1 MKKLY
6 AILTG
11 IIMSCSLS
19 AAEVHGWPEN
29 YNGIMLQGFYW
40 DSFSDTKWTV
50 LESQASELGQYFS
63 LVWLPQSGNCGGTSM
78 GYDDLYW
85 FPGGNHYTSS
95 FGNETELRNLISTF
109 KANGIGT
116 IADVVINHRRNVS
129 NWVDFPS
136 ETYNG
141 VTYQMLSTDIC
152 ANDDGG
158 ATKTWASKNG
168 YSLSSNDDTG
178 EGWKGMRDLD
188 HKSANV
194 QKSVKAYLK
203 MLLNDLGYVGFRYD
217 MVKGYS
223 GSYTGIYN
231 TDAAPEFS
239 VGECWDGT
247 TTIRNWI
254 DATKVNGWPTSAAF
268 DFQFRYVVRNAAN
281 GNNWLKLGQQN
292 DNNWPL
298 MSNDY
303 DNGNYRRWAITF
315 VENHDTERRSNAE
328 QDPLKKDTL
337 AANAY
342 MLAMPGTPCVFL
354 KHWQDCKQ
362 DIKSMIDV
370 RKVAGIHSQS
380 VYAKV
385 ASNDFYYA
393 VKTGNSTSDYR
404 LLAVVGSNAN
414 SYTLPTTEANNF
426 VKVLSGYHYAYYLNK
441 SLGTAWIDLASG
453 SYEGET
459 KATITAVSTNS
470 NAKLVYTTDGSTPTA
485 SSTQAASGT
494 QVDIPV
500 GTTTL
505 KVGLLINGV
514 VSGIVSRTYT
524 VTAFEPYDINV
535 YVNTSNVGWTS
546 VNYWT
551 WGGDGSHTPTNS
563 SWPGDKVTTTKTI
576 NGKTWYYK
584 TFRINS
590 STDNVSFVFSTG
602 TGSPQTVDIT
612 NINKES
618 FFEIATTP
626 QTDGKYSV
634 NNVTDVYSG
643 IGNITIDETKPHTN
657 NNAIYDLSGRKIVN
671 CQLSNCQLPKGIY
684 IQNGKKVVFK

>member
-1 MKKLY
+1 MKRFY
-6 AILTG
+6 T
-11 IIMSCSLS
+11 SLLGLLMTIS
-19 AAEVHGWPEN
+19 LAAADVQGWPAN
-29 YNGIMLQGFYW
+29 YGGVMLQGFYW
-40 DSFSDTKWTV
+40 DSFTDTQWAN
-50 LESQASELGQYFS
+50 LESQADELASYFN
-63 LVWLPQSGNCGGTSM
+63 LIWIPQSGKCLETYNTM
-78 GYDDLYW
+78 GYTPYYY
-85 FPGGNHYTSS
+85 FNQNSS
-95 FGNETELRNLISTF
+95 FGTEAQLRSMINTF
-109 KANGIGT
+109 KAKGLGT
-116 IADVVINHRRNVS
+116 IADVVVNHHNTNGWWS
-129 NWVDFPS
+129 FPA
-136 ETYNG
+136 ETYKG
-141 VTYQMLSTDIC
+141 VTYQFKTTDIV

-158 ATKTWASKNG
+158 GAATQAKKDGIT
-168 YSLSSNDDTG
+168 LSSNNDEG
-178 EGWKGMRDLD
+178 EGWGGMRDLD
-188 HKSANV
+188 HKSSNV
-194 QKSVKAYLK
+194 QTIVMAYVKYLVD
-203 MLLNDLGYVGFRYD
+203 DLGYTGFRYD
-217 MVKGYS
+217 MVKGFS
-223 GSYTGIYN
+223 GTHVADYN
-231 TDAAPEFS
+231 NHAGVEYS

-292 DNNWPL
+292 GNNWPL
-298 MSNDY
+298 MSDDY

-385 ASNDFYYA
+385 ASNNFYYA

-453 SYEGET
+453 TYEGDTE
-459 KATITAVSTNS
+459 ATITAVSTNS
-470 NAKLVYTTDGSTPTA
+470 NARLVYTTDGSTPTA
-485 SSTQAASGT
+485 TSQQATSGT
-494 QVDIPV
+494 KIAIPN

-524 VTAFEPYDINV
+524 VTEKEPFNFPDCVEQQEGTYAYFEAPSTWGTTINV
-535 YVNTSNVGWTS
+535 WAWNDTDATGNLY
-546 VNYWT
+546 
-551 WGGDGSHTPTNS
+551 GG
-563 SWPGDKVTTTKTI
+563 SWPGT
-576 NGKTWYYK
+576 
-584 TFRINS
+584 NS
-590 STDNVSFVFSTG
+590 
-602 TGSPQTVDIT
+602 QKDIT
-612 NINKES
+612 LVGTNN
-618 FFEIATTP
+618 
-626 QTDGKYSV
+626 G
-634 NNVTDVYSG
+634 NNVYLWKNSTQYTPTMIIFNNGSSKTGDMGFVNGGYYTIDGYQATVTG
-643 IGNITIDETKPHTN
+643 INNITIDENQQGKRT
-657 NNAIYDLSGRKIVN
+657 NNAIYNLAGQRVDKTY
-671 CQLSNCQLPKGIY
+671 KGIV
-684 IQNGKKVVFK
+684 IKNGKKVVIK

>member
-1 MKKLY
+1 MKRFY
-6 AILTG
+6 T
-11 IIMSCSLS
+11 SLLGLLMTIS
-19 AAEVHGWPEN
+19 LAAADVQGWPAN
-29 YNGIMLQGFYW
+29 YGGVMLQGFYW
-40 DSFSDTKWTV
+40 DSYDDSKWTN
-50 LESQASELGQYFS
+50 LKSMAPELGQYFS

-95 FGNETELRNLISTF
+95 FGTEAELRDLITTF
-109 KANGIGT
+109 KANNIGT

-129 NWVDFPS
+129 NWVDFPA
-136 ETYNG
+136 ETYGG

-152 ANDDGG
+152 ANDDDG
-158 ATKTWASKNG
+158 ATLSWANSNG
-168 YSLSSNDDTG
+168 YSLSSNNDTG
-178 EGWKGMRDLD
+178 TGWDGMRDLD

-281 GNNWLKLGQQN
+281 NNWINLRNQN
-292 DNNWPL
+292 DGNYPLVSNN
-298 MSNDY
+298 Y
-303 DNGNYRRWAITF
+303 DSGNYRRWAVTF

-337 AANAY
+337 AANAF

-354 KHWQDCKQ
+354 THWLDCKQ

-370 RKVAGIHSQS
+370 RKAAGIHNQS
-380 VYAKV
+380 VYQEV
-385 ASNDFYYA
+385 AYNNFYYA
-393 VKTGNSTSDYR
+393 VKSGNSTSDYR
-404 LLAVVGSNAN
+404 LLAVVGKNAN
-414 SYTLPTTEANNF
+414 VYTPTDANF

-453 SYEGET
+453 TYEGDTE
-459 KATITAVSTNS
+459 ATITAVSTNS
-470 NAKLVYTTDGSTPTA
+470 NARLVYTTDGSTPTA
-485 SSTQAASGT
+485 TSQQATSSTKIA
-494 QVDIPV
+494 IPN

-505 KVGLLINGV
+505 TVGLLINGT

-524 VTAFEPYDINV
+524 ITEKEPFNFPDCVEQQEGTYAYFEAPSTWGTTINV
-535 YVNTSNVGWTS
+535 WAWNDTDATGNLY
-546 VNYWT
+546 
-551 WGGDGSHTPTNS
+551 GG
-563 SWPGDKVTTTKTI
+563 SWPGTAS
-576 NGKTWYYK
+576 
-584 TFRINS
+584 R
-590 STDNVSFVFSTG
+590 
-602 TGSPQTVDIT
+602 VDIT
-612 NINKES
+612 LAGTNN
-618 FFEIATTP
+618 
-626 QTDGKYSV
+626 G
-634 NNVTDVYSG
+634 NNVYLWKNSTQYTPTMIIFNDGSNKTADMGFVNGGYYTIDGYQATVTG
-643 IGNITIDETKPHTN
+643 INNITIDENQQGKRT
-657 NNAIYDLSGRKIVN
+657 NNAIYNLAGQRVDKTY
-671 CQLSNCQLPKGIY
+671 KGIV
-684 IQNGKKVVFK
+684 IQNGKKIVIK

>member
-1 MKKLY
+1 MKRFY
-6 AILTG
+6 T
-11 IIMSCSLS
+11 SLLGLLMTIS
-19 AAEVHGWPEN
+19 LAAADVQGWPAN
-29 YNGIMLQGFYW
+29 YGGVMLQGFYW
-40 DSFSDTKWTV
+40 DSYDDSKWTN
-50 LESQASELGQYFS
+50 LKSMAPELGQYFS

-95 FGNETELRNLISTF
+95 FGTEAELRDLIAAF
-109 KANGIGT
+109 KANNIGT
-116 IADVVINHRRNVS
+116 IADVVINHRKS
-129 NWVDFPS
+129 NNGWFGFPS
-136 ETYNG
+136 ETYKG
-141 VTYQMLSTDIC
+141 VTYSMSSTDVC
-152 ANDDGG
+152 
-158 ATKTWASKNG
+158 
-168 YSLSSNDDTG
+168 SNDDSGKAKIEANRLGVQLGNADTG
-178 EGWKGMRDLD
+178 TGWDGMRDLD

-203 MLLNDLGYVGFRYD
+203 MLLNDLGYIGFRYD

-281 GNNWLKLGQQN
+281 NNNWMNLRNQN
-292 DNNWPL
+292 DGNYPLVSNN
-298 MSNDY
+298 Y
-303 DNGNYRRWAITF
+303 DSGNYRRWAVTF

-337 AANAY
+337 AANAF

-354 KHWQDCKQ
+354 THWLDCKQ

-370 RKVAGIHSQS
+370 RKAAGIHNQS
-380 VYAKV
+380 VYQEV
-385 ASNDFYYA
+385 AYNNFYYV
-393 VKTGNSTSDYR
+393 VKSGNSTSDYR
-404 LLAVVGSNAN
+404 LLAVVGKNAN
-414 SYTLPTTEANNF
+414 VYTPTDANF

-453 SYEGET
+453 TYEGDTE
-459 KATITAVSTNS
+459 ATITAVSTNS
-470 NAKLVYTTDGSTPTA
+470 NARLVYTTDGTTPTA
-485 SSTQAASGT
+485 TSQQATSGT
-494 QVDIPV
+494 KISLPK

-602 TGSPQTVDIT
+602 TGSPQTVNIT

-618 FFEIATTP
+618 FFEIATT
-626 QTDGKYSV
+626 QTDGKYNV

-643 IGNITIDETKPHTN
+643 IGNITIDETKPHTT
-657 NNAIYDLSGRKIVN
+657 NNAIYNLAGQRVDKTY
-671 CQLSNCQLPKGIY
+671 KGIV
-684 IQNGKKVVFK
+684 IKNGKKVVIK

>member
-1 MKKLY
+1 MKRFY
-6 AILTG
+6 T
-11 IIMSCSLS
+11 SLLGLLMTIS
-19 AAEVHGWPEN
+19 LAAADVQGWPAN
-29 YNGIMLQGFYW
+29 YGGVMLQGFYW
-40 DSFSDTKWTV
+40 DSFTDTQWAN
-50 LESQASELGQYFS
+50 LESQADELASYFN
-63 LVWLPQSGNCGGTSM
+63 LIWIPQSGKCLETYNTM
-78 GYDDLYW
+78 GYTPYYY
-85 FPGGNHYTSS
+85 FNQNSS
-95 FGNETELRNLISTF
+95 FGTEAQLRSMINTF
-109 KANGIGT
+109 KAKGLGT
-116 IADVVINHRRNVS
+116 IADVVVNHHNTNGWWS
-129 NWVDFPS
+129 FPA
-136 ETYNG
+136 ETYKG
-141 VTYQMLSTDIC
+141 VTYQFKTTDIV

-158 ATKTWASKNG
+158 GAATQAKKDGIT
-168 YSLSSNDDTG
+168 LSSNNDEG
-178 EGWKGMRDLD
+178 EGWGGMRDLD
-188 HKSANV
+188 HKSSNV
-194 QKSVKAYLK
+194 QTIVMAYVKYLVD
-203 MLLNDLGYVGFRYD
+203 DLGYTGFRYD
-217 MVKGYS
+217 MVKGFS
-223 GSYTGIYN
+223 GTHVADYN
-231 TDAAPEFS
+231 NHAGVEYS

-292 DNNWPL
+292 GNNWPL
-298 MSNDY
+298 MSDDY

-315 VENHDTERRSNAE
+315 VENHDTERRSKAE

-385 ASNDFYYA
+385 ASNKFYYA

-453 SYEGET
+453 TYEGDTE
-459 KATITAVSTNS
+459 ATITAVSTNS
-470 NAKLVYTTDGSTPTA
+470 NARLVYTTDGSTPTA
-485 SSTQAASGT
+485 TSQQATSGT
-494 QVDIPV
+494 KIAIPN

-524 VTAFEPYDINV
+524 VTEKEPFNFPDCVEQQEGTYAYFEAPSTWGTTINV
-535 YVNTSNVGWTS
+535 WAWNDTDATGNLY
-546 VNYWT
+546 
-551 WGGDGSHTPTNS
+551 GG
-563 SWPGDKVTTTKTI
+563 SWPGT
-576 NGKTWYYK
+576 
-584 TFRINS
+584 NS
-590 STDNVSFVFSTG
+590 
-602 TGSPQTVDIT
+602 QKDIT
-612 NINKES
+612 LVGTNN
-618 FFEIATTP
+618 
-626 QTDGKYSV
+626 G
-634 NNVTDVYSG
+634 NNVYLWKNSTQYTPTMIIFNNGSSKTGDMGFVNGGYYTIDGYQATVTG
-643 IGNITIDETKPHTN
+643 INNITIDENQQGKRT
-657 NNAIYDLSGRKIVN
+657 NNAIYNLAGQRVDKTY
-671 CQLSNCQLPKGIY
+671 KGIV
-684 IQNGKKVVFK
+684 IKNGKKVVIK

>member
-1 MKKLY
+1 MKRFY
-6 AILTG
+6 T
-11 IIMSCSLS
+11 SLLGLLMTIS
-19 AAEVHGWPEN
+19 LAAADVQGWPAN
-29 YNGIMLQGFYW
+29 YGGVMLQGFYW
-40 DSFSDTKWTV
+40 DSFSDSKWTN
-50 LESQASELGQYFS
+50 LKSMAPELGQYFS

-95 FGNETELRNLISTF
+95 FGTEAELRDLITTF
-109 KANGIGT
+109 KANNIGT

-129 NWVDFPS
+129 NWVDFPA
-136 ETYNG
+136 ETYGG

-152 ANDDGG
+152 ANDDDG
-158 ATKTWASKNG
+158 ATLSWANSNG
-168 YSLSSNDDTG
+168 YSLSSNNDTG

-281 GNNWLKLGQQN
+281 NNNWINLRNQN
-292 DNNWPL
+292 DGNYPL
-298 MSNDY
+298 VSNDY
-303 DNGNYRRWAITF
+303 DNGNYRRWAVTF

-337 AANAY
+337 AANAF

-354 KHWQDCKQ
+354 THWLDCKQ

-370 RKVAGIHSQS
+370 RKAAGIHNQS
-380 VYAKV
+380 VYQEV
-385 ASNDFYYA
+385 AYNNFYYA
-393 VKTGNSTSDYR
+393 VKSGNSTSDYR
-404 LLAVVGSNAN
+404 LLAVVGKNAN
-414 SYTLPTTEANNF
+414 VYTPTDANF

-453 SYEGET
+453 TYEGDTE
-459 KATITAVSTNS
+459 ATITAVSTNS
-470 NAKLVYTTDGSTPTA
+470 NARLVYTTDGSTPTA
-485 SSTQAASGT
+485 TSQQATSGT
-494 QVDIPV
+494 KISLPK

-618 FFEIATTP
+618 FFEIATT
-626 QTDGKYSV
+626 QTDGKYNV

-643 IGNITIDETKPHTN
+643 IGNITIDETKHHTT
-657 NNAIYDLSGRKIVN
+657 NNAIYNLAGQRVGKN
-671 CQLSNCQLPKGIY
+671 YKGIV
-684 IQNGKKVVFK
+684 IKNGKKVVFK

>member
-1 MKKLY
+1 MKRFY
-6 AILTG
+6 T
-11 IIMSCSLS
+11 SLLGLLMTIS
-19 AAEVHGWPEN
+19 LAAADVQGWPAN
-29 YNGIMLQGFYW
+29 YGGVMLQGFYW
-40 DSFSDTKWTV
+40 DSFTDTQWAN
-50 LESQASELGQYFS
+50 LESQADELASYFN
-63 LVWLPQSGNCGGTSM
+63 LIWIPQSGKCLETYNTM
-78 GYDDLYW
+78 GYTPYYY
-85 FPGGNHYTSS
+85 FNQNSS
-95 FGNETELRNLISTF
+95 FGTEAQLRSMINTF
-109 KANGIGT
+109 KAKGLGT
-116 IADVVINHRRNVS
+116 IADVVVNHHNTNGWWS
-129 NWVDFPS
+129 FPA
-136 ETYNG
+136 ETYKG
-141 VTYQMLSTDIC
+141 VTYQFKTTDIV

-158 ATKTWASKNG
+158 GAATQAKKDGIT
-168 YSLSSNDDTG
+168 LSSNNDEG
-178 EGWKGMRDLD
+178 EGWGGMRDLD
-188 HKSANV
+188 HKSSNV
-194 QKSVKAYLK
+194 QTIVMAYVKYLVD
-203 MLLNDLGYVGFRYD
+203 DLGYTGFRYD
-217 MVKGYS
+217 MVKGFS
-223 GSYTGIYN
+223 GTHVADYN
-231 TDAAPEFS
+231 NHAGVEYS

-292 DNNWPL
+292 GNNWPL
-298 MSNDY
+298 MSDDY

-385 ASNDFYYA
+385 ASNNFYYA

-453 SYEGET
+453 TYEGDTE
-459 KATITAVSTNS
+459 ATITAVSTNS
-470 NAKLVYTTDGSTPTA
+470 NARLVYTTDGSTPTA
-485 SSTQAASGT
+485 TSQQATSGT
-494 QVDIPV
+494 KIAIPN

-524 VTAFEPYDINV
+524 VTEKEPFNFPDCVEQQEGTYAYFEAPSTWGTTINV
-535 YVNTSNVGWTS
+535 WAWNDTDATGNLY
-546 VNYWT
+546 
-551 WGGDGSHTPTNS
+551 GG
-563 SWPGDKVTTTKTI
+563 SWPGT
-576 NGKTWYYK
+576 
-584 TFRINS
+584 NS
-590 STDNVSFVFSTG
+590 
-602 TGSPQTVDIT
+602 QKDIT
-612 NINKES
+612 LVGTNN
-618 FFEIATTP
+618 
-626 QTDGKYSV
+626 G
-634 NNVTDVYSG
+634 NNVYLWKNSTQYTPTMIIFNNGSSKTGDMGFVNGGYYTIDGYQATVTG
-643 IGNITIDETKPHTN
+643 INNITIDENQQGKRT
-657 NNAIYDLSGRKIVN
+657 NNAIYNLAGQRVGKN
-671 CQLSNCQLPKGIY
+671 YKGIV
-684 IQNGKKVVFK
+684 IKNGKKVVIK

>member
-1 MKKLY
+1 MKK
-6 AILTG
+6 ILT
-11 IIMSCSLS
+11 SLFGLILS
-19 AAEVHGWPEN
+19 TTIFAQGWPAN
-29 YNGIMLQGFYW
+29 YEGVMLQGFYW
-40 DSFSDTKWTV
+40 ESYDDSQWTK
-50 LESQASELGQYFS
+50 LESQATELGEFFK
-63 LVWLPQSGNCGGTSM
+63 LVWIPQSGNCGGKSM

-203 MLLNDLGYVGFRYD
+203 MLLNDLGYAGFRYD

-298 MSNDY
+298 MSDDY

-385 ASNDFYYA
+385 ASNKFYYA

-441 SLGTAWIDLASG
+441 SLGTAWIDTPSG
-453 SYEGET
+453 TYDG
-459 KATITAVSTNS
+459 TISVKLNAISKTSG
-470 NAKLVYTTDGSTPTA
+470 AKLVYTTDGSDPTA
-485 SSTQAASGT
+485 SSTQVADGT
-494 QVDIPV
+494 SINISES
-500 GTTTL
+500 TTL
-505 KVGLLINGV
+505 KVGLLIGSNV
-514 VSGIVSRTYT
+514 TGIITRNYT
-524 VTAFEPYDINV
+524 ITDFVAHDINI
-535 YVNTSNVGWTS
+535 YVNVDKVGWST
-546 VNYWT
+546 VNFHT
-551 WGGDGSHTPTNS
+551 WGGNHTGTT
-563 SWPGDKVTTTKTI
+563 WPGTTITATKTI
-576 NGKTWYYK
+576 NGKTWYYAPYSMS
-584 TFRINS
+584 S
-590 STDNVSFVFSTG
+590 STDFINIVVNSG
-602 TGSPQTVDIT
+602 NKKPQTVDFNYIT
-612 NINKES
+612 KDIYLEVS
-618 FFEIATTP
+618 
-626 QTDGKYSV
+626 TDKDDAGHHYF
-634 NNVTDVYSG
+634 NDVTDEITG
-643 IGNITIDETKPHTN
+643 ISNVVMDDKQETN
-657 NNAIYDLSGRKIVN
+657 RYDNAIYNLAGQRVGKN
-671 CQLSNCQLPKGIY
+671 YKGIV
-684 IQNGKKVVFK
+684 IKNGKKVVIK

>member
-1 MKKLY
+1 MKK
-6 AILTG
+6 ILT
-11 IIMSCSLS
+11 SLFGLILS
-19 AAEVHGWPEN
+19 TTIFAQGWPAN
-29 YNGIMLQGFYW
+29 YEGVMLQGFYW
-40 DSFSDTKWTV
+40 DSFSDTKWTN
-50 LESQASELGQYFS
+50 LESQADELASYFN
-63 LVWLPQSGNCGGTSM
+63 LIWIPQSGKCLETHNTM
-78 GYDDLYW
+78 GYTPYYY
-85 FPGGNHYTSS
+85 FNQSSS
-95 FGNETELRNLISTF
+95 FGTEAQLRSMINTF
-109 KANGIGT
+109 KAKGLGT
-116 IADVVINHRRNVS
+116 IADVVVNHHNTNGWWS
-129 NWVDFPS
+129 FPA
-136 ETYNG
+136 ETYKG
-141 VTYQMLSTDIC
+141 VTYQFKTTDIV

-158 ATKTWASKNG
+158 GAARQAKKDGIT
-168 YSLSSNDDTG
+168 LSINNDEG
-178 EGWKGMRDLD
+178 EGWGGMRDLD
-188 HKSANV
+188 HKSSNV
-194 QKSVKAYLK
+194 QTIVMAYVKYLVD
-203 MLLNDLGYVGFRYD
+203 DLGYTGFRYD
-217 MVKGYS
+217 MVKGFS
-223 GSYTGIYN
+223 GTHVADYN
-231 TDAAPEFS
+231 NHAGVEYS

-281 GNNWLKLGQQN
+281 GNNWLKLGQKN

-298 MSNDY
+298 MSDDY

-385 ASNDFYYA
+385 ASNNFYYA

-524 VTAFEPYDINV
+524 ITDFVAHDINI
-535 YVNTSNVGWTS
+535 YVNVDKVGWST
-546 VNYWT
+546 VNFHT
-551 WGGDGSHTPTNS
+551 WGGNHTGTT
-563 SWPGDKVTTTKTI
+563 WPGTTITATKTI
-576 NGKTWYYK
+576 NGKTWYYAPYSMS
-584 TFRINS
+584 S
-590 STDNVSFVFSTG
+590 STDFINIVVNSG
-602 TGSPQTVDIT
+602 NKKPQTVDFNYIT
-612 NINKES
+612 KDIYLEVS
-618 FFEIATTP
+618 
-626 QTDGKYSV
+626 TDTNDAGHHYF
-634 NNVTDVYSG
+634 NDVTDEITG
-643 IGNITIDETKPHTN
+643 ISNVVMDDKQETN
-657 NNAIYDLSGRKIVN
+657 RYDNAIYNLAGQRVGKN
-671 CQLSNCQLPKGIY
+671 YKGIV
-684 IQNGKKVVFK
+684 IKNGKKVVIK

>member
-1 MKKLY
+1 MKRFY
-6 AILTG
+6 T
-11 IIMSCSLS
+11 SLLGLLMTIS
-19 AAEVHGWPEN
+19 LAAADVQGWPAN
-29 YNGIMLQGFYW
+29 YGGVMLQGFYW
-40 DSFSDTKWTV
+40 DSFSDSKWTN
-50 LESQASELGQYFS
+50 LKSMAPELGQYFS
-63 LVWLPQSGNCGGTSM
+63 LVWLPQSGNCGKTSM

-95 FGNETELRNLISTF
+95 FGTEAELRDLITTF
-109 KANGIGT
+109 KANNIGT

-129 NWVDFPS
+129 NWVDFPA
-136 ETYNG
+136 ETYGG

-168 YSLSSNDDTG
+168 YSLSSNNDTG
-178 EGWKGMRDLD
+178 TGWDGMRDLD

-203 MLLNDLGYVGFRYD
+203 MLLKDLGYVGFRYD

-281 GNNWLKLGQQN
+281 NNNWMNLRNQN
-292 DNNWPL
+292 EGNYPLVSNN
-298 MSNDY
+298 Y
-303 DNGNYRRWAITF
+303 DSGNYRRWAVTF

-337 AANAY
+337 AANAF

-354 KHWQDCKQ
+354 THWLDCKQ

-370 RKVAGIHSQS
+370 RKAAGIHNQS
-380 VYAKV
+380 VYQEV
-385 ASNDFYYA
+385 AYNNFYYV
-393 VKTGNSTSDYR
+393 VKSGNSTSDYR
-404 LLAVVGSNAN
+404 LLAVVGKNAN
-414 SYTLPTTEANNF
+414 VYTPNDANF

-453 SYEGET
+453 TYEGDTE
-459 KATITAVSTNS
+459 ATITAVSTNS
-470 NAKLVYTTDGSTPTA
+470 NARLVYTTDGSTPTA
-485 SSTQAASGT
+485 TSQQATSGT
-494 QVDIPV
+494 KIAIPN

-524 VTAFEPYDINV
+524 VTEKEPFNFPDCVEQQEGTYAYFEAPSTWGTTINV
-535 YVNTSNVGWTS
+535 WAWNDTDATGNLY
-546 VNYWT
+546 
-551 WGGDGSHTPTNS
+551 GG
-563 SWPGDKVTTTKTI
+563 SWPGT
-576 NGKTWYYK
+576 
-584 TFRINS
+584 NS
-590 STDNVSFVFSTG
+590 
-602 TGSPQTVDIT
+602 QKDIT
-612 NINKES
+612 LVGTNN
-618 FFEIATTP
+618 
-626 QTDGKYSV
+626 G
-634 NNVTDVYSG
+634 NNVYLWKNSTQYTPTMIIFNNGSSKTGDMGFVNGGYYTIDGYQATVTG
-643 IGNITIDETKPHTN
+643 INNITIDENQQGKRT
-657 NNAIYDLSGRKIVN
+657 NNAIYNLAGQRVDKTY
-671 CQLSNCQLPKGIY
+671 KGIV
-684 IQNGKKVVFK
+684 IQNGKKIVIK

>member
-1 MKKLY
+1 MKRFY
-6 AILTG
+6 T
-11 IIMSCSLS
+11 SLLGLLMTIS
-19 AAEVHGWPEN
+19 LAAADVQGWPAN
-29 YNGIMLQGFYW
+29 YGGVMLQGFYW
-40 DSFSDTKWTV
+40 DSFTDTQWAN
-50 LESQASELGQYFS
+50 LESQADELASYFN
-63 LVWLPQSGNCGGTSM
+63 LIWIPQSGKCLETYNTM
-78 GYDDLYW
+78 GYTPYYY
-85 FPGGNHYTSS
+85 FNQNSS
-95 FGNETELRNLISTF
+95 FGTEAQLRSMINTF
-109 KANGIGT
+109 KAKGLGT
-116 IADVVINHRRNVS
+116 IADVVVNHHNTNGWWS
-129 NWVDFPS
+129 FPA
-136 ETYNG
+136 ETYKG
-141 VTYQMLSTDIC
+141 VTYQFKTTDIV

-158 ATKTWASKNG
+158 GAATQAKKDGIT
-168 YSLSSNDDTG
+168 LSSNNDEG
-178 EGWKGMRDLD
+178 EGWGGMRDLD
-188 HKSANV
+188 HKSSNV
-194 QKSVKAYLK
+194 QTIVMAYVKYLVD
-203 MLLNDLGYVGFRYD
+203 DLGYTGFRYD
-217 MVKGYS
+217 MVKGFS
-223 GSYTGIYN
+223 GTHVADYN
-231 TDAAPEFS
+231 NHAGVEYS

-281 GNNWLKLGQQN
+281 GTSWLKLGQQN

-298 MSNDY
+298 MSDDY

-385 ASNDFYYA
+385 ASNKFYYA

-453 SYEGET
+453 TYEGDTE
-459 KATITAVSTNS
+459 ATITAVSTNS
-470 NAKLVYTTDGSTPTA
+470 NARLVYTTDGSTPTA
-485 SSTQAASGT
+485 TSQQATSGT
-494 QVDIPV
+494 KISLPK

-505 KVGLLINGV
+505 TVGLLIGST

-546 VNYWT
+546 INYWT

-618 FFEIATTP
+618 FFEIATT
-626 QTDGKYSV
+626 QTDGKYNV

-643 IGNITIDETKPHTN
+643 IGNITIDETKPHTT
-657 NNAIYDLSGRKIVN
+657 NNAIYNLAGQRVDKTY
-671 CQLSNCQLPKGIY
+671 KGIV
-684 IQNGKKVVFK
+684 IKNGKKVVIK

>member
-1 MKKLY
+1 MKRFY
-6 AILTG
+6 T
-11 IIMSCSLS
+11 SLLGLLMTIS
-19 AAEVHGWPEN
+19 LAAADVQGWPAN
-29 YNGIMLQGFYW
+29 YGGVMLQGFYW
-40 DSFSDTKWTV
+40 DSFTDTQWAN
-50 LESQASELGQYFS
+50 LESQADELASYFN
-63 LVWLPQSGNCGGTSM
+63 LIWIPQSGKCLETYNTM
-78 GYDDLYW
+78 GYTPYYY
-85 FPGGNHYTSS
+85 FNQNSS
-95 FGNETELRNLISTF
+95 FGTEAQLRSMINTF
-109 KANGIGT
+109 KAKGLGT
-116 IADVVINHRRNVS
+116 IADVVVNHHNTNGWWS
-129 NWVDFPS
+129 FPA
-136 ETYNG
+136 ETYKG
-141 VTYQMLSTDIC
+141 VTYQFKTTDIV

-158 ATKTWASKNG
+158 GAATQAKKDGIT
-168 YSLSSNDDTG
+168 LSSNNDEG
-178 EGWKGMRDLD
+178 EGWGGMRDLD
-188 HKSANV
+188 HKSSNV
-194 QKSVKAYLK
+194 QTIVMAYVKYLVD
-203 MLLNDLGYVGFRYD
+203 DLGYTGFRYD
-217 MVKGYS
+217 MVKGFS
-223 GSYTGIYN
+223 GTHVADYN
-231 TDAAPEFS
+231 NHAGVEYS

-292 DNNWPL
+292 GNNWPL
-298 MSNDY
+298 MSDDY

-385 ASNDFYYA
+385 ASNNFYYA

-453 SYEGET
+453 TYEGDTE
-459 KATITAVSTNS
+459 ATITAVSTNS
-470 NAKLVYTTDGSTPTA
+470 NARLVYTTDGSTPTA
-485 SSTQAASGT
+485 TSQQATSGT
-494 QVDIPV
+494 KIAIPN

-524 VTAFEPYDINV
+524 VTEKEPFNFPDCVEQQEGTYAYFEAPSTWGTTINV
-535 YVNTSNVGWTS
+535 WAWNDTDATGNLY
-546 VNYWT
+546 
-551 WGGDGSHTPTNS
+551 GG
-563 SWPGDKVTTTKTI
+563 SWPGT
-576 NGKTWYYK
+576 
-584 TFRINS
+584 NS
-590 STDNVSFVFSTG
+590 
-602 TGSPQTVDIT
+602 QKDIT
-612 NINKES
+612 LVGTNN
-618 FFEIATTP
+618 
-626 QTDGKYSV
+626 G
-634 NNVTDVYSG
+634 NNVYLWKNSTQYTPTMIIFNNGSSKTGDMGFVNGGYYTIDGYQATVTG
-643 IGNITIDETKPHTN
+643 INNITIDENQQGKRT
-657 NNAIYDLSGRKIVN
+657 NNAIYNLAGQRVDKTY
-671 CQLSNCQLPKGIY
+671 KGIV
-684 IQNGKKVVFK
+684 IQNGKKIVIK